1 MMDFGSSVLGV
12 IVKVRGP
19 GLMISGLRMLVV
31 TTISLEICSTH
42 THTHTNTFVASWSGA
57 VIVLRV
63 IRRLPAAAATPAAV
77 ARYW

>member
-31 TTISLEICSTH
+31 TTISLEISS